1 MDWFAGLFDIHSSIQ
16 TVIIVS
22 LIISIGLALG
32 KVKVMGISLGVAFV
46 FFMGILSEY
55 SERAFLNKV
64 SILDMGK
71 SRVFIKKSKPI
82 KV

>member
-32 KVKVMGISLGVAFV
+32 KVKVMGISL
-46 FFMGILSEY
+46 
-55 SERAFLNKV
+55 
-64 SILDMGK
+64 
-71 SRVFIKKSKPI
+71 
-82 KV
+82 